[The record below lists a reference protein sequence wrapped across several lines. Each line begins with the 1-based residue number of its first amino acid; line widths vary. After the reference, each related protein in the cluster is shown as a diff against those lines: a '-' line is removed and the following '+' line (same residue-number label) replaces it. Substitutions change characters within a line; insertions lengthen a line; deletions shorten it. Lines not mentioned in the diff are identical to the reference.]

1 MNEKPSSEEINHGL
15 RTGYSFD
22 PTTPGL
28 QKAARE
34 LLRPI
39 IERMDG
45 QEIIYVCR
53 IPRLMRV
60 DYLEVNDDGFRAVG
74 TPIHELGNQIMSME
88 NQARVWKNKPL
99 DPTPV
104 DFSARWVFLRISGA
118 AICMNMLTDH
128 FYTDPALVAEVKAA
142 ATRHADPADI
152 RAILD
157 RSDRHNV

>member
-1 MNEKPSSEEINHGL
+1 MNEKPSLEEINHGL
-15 RTGYSFD
+15 RTGYSFE

-53 IPRLMRV
+53 VPRLLRV

-74 TPIHELGNQIMSME
+74 TPIHELGDEIMSME
-88 NQARVWKNKPL
+88 NQVRVWKNKPL
-99 DPTPV
+99 DPTPQ
-104 DFSARWVFLRISGA
+104 DFRSPWVWLRISGG
-118 AICMNMLTDH
+118 AICMNMVTDH

-142 ATRHADPADI
+142 AARDARQADI

-157 RSDRHNV
+157 RRDAHNV

>member
-1 MNEKPSSEEINHGL
+1 MNEKPSLEEINHGL
-15 RTGYSFD
+15 RTGYSFE

-53 IPRLMRV
+53 VPRLLRV

-74 TPIHELGNQIMSME
+74 TPIHELGDEIMSME
-88 NQARVWKNKPL
+88 NQVRVWKNKPL
-99 DPTPV
+99 DPTPL
-104 DFSARWVFLRISGA
+104 DFGARWFFLRISGS

-142 ATRHADPADI
+142 AARNARQADI
-152 RAILD
+152 RAILARRD
-157 RSDRHNV
+157 ADNV